1 MPDSIRPDGRSSV
14 DPDRDPER
22 AKRDMRPVREPTERR
37 SYRDVDAFEIED
49 GTVMVCLAKPGHRIA
64 EEFVPVADVERLRE
78 DRDDAREDRDAL
90 MAEIERL
97 REALQRI
104 DIGLTDF
111 VENGAECTMD
121 PQDVLEIVRHALN
134 AS

>member
-1 MPDSIRPDGRSSV
+1 
-14 DPDRDPER
+14 
-22 AKRDMRPVREPTERR
+22 
-37 SYRDVDAFEIED
+37 
-49 GTVMVCLAKPGHRIA
+49 
-64 EEFVPVADVERLRE
+64 VPV
-78 DRDDAREDRDAL
+78 
-90 MAEIERL
+90 AEIERL